1 MSIKQYE
8 IWIADLNPQIGTEPG
23 KTRPVL
29 VLQTNLLNKIPH
41 PSTIICP
48 ITTNVEKD
56 ADILR
61 VHLKKG
67 MANLN
72 ENCDIMIDQIRAID
86 NKRLIKKIGDLPSSL
101 IERAKENIKGAVVLN
116 IEEISSRMF
125 RFGKSLLIDNK
136 VLPIDKILNKIDSV
150 SIRDI
155 YEISNKYFSAD
166 RKNIAILGEVS
177 KEVLKELK

>member
-1 MSIKQYE
+1 MSIRQYE
-8 IWIADLNPQIGTEPG
+8 LWIADLNPQIGTESG

-29 VLQTNLLNKIPH
+29 IIQTDLLNKIPH

-67 MANLN
+67 TANLN

-86 NKRLIKKIGDLPSSL
+86 NTRLIKKIGNLPQA
-101 IERAKENIKGAVVLN
+101 IINKVKEN
-116 IEEISSRMF
+116 M
-125 RFGKSLLIDNK
+125 LITLD
-136 VLPIDKILNKIDSV
+136 L
-150 SIRDI
+150 
-155 YEISNKYFSAD
+155 E
-166 RKNIAILGEVS
+166 
-177 KEVLKELK
+177 